1 MEWIICSIAVPGAI
15 RDNFDCGIP
24 QLNEYLQKYAK
35 QNHKKGIAKTWIAVP
50 QSGNNEVLGYYS
62 ISMAELKQESLPT
75 QLTKGLPRYPIP
87 VIRIGKLAVAQTM
100 QGKGLGETL
109 LVDAFAKAIRLSEDI
124 GVFGVT
130 VDALNES
137 AKAFY
142 LKYGFIP
149 LEDNELSLFIAL
161 KNILIFFNGV

>member
-1 MEWIICSIAVPGAI
+1 MEYIICSIEATGAI

-24 QLNEYLQKYAK
+24 ELNEYLQKYAK
-35 QNHKKGIAKTWIAVP
+35 QNHKKGIAKTWVAIP
-50 QSGNNEVLGYYS
+50 QSGEVEVLGYYA
-62 ISMAELKQESLPT
+62 ISMAELKRESLPS
-75 QLTKGLPRYPIP
+75 QSTKGLPRYPIP
-87 VIRIGKLAVAQTM
+87 VMRIGKLAVTQAM

-109 LVDAFAKAIRLSEDI
+109 LIDAFVKVMRFSQDI

-142 LKYGFIP
+142 IKYGFIP
-149 LEDNELSLFIAL
+149 LSDNQSSLFIPL
-161 KNILIFFNGV
+161 KTIQSGFQQ

>member
-1 MEWIICSIAVPGAI
+1 MEWIICSIEDNRAI

-24 QLNEYLQKYAK
+24 ELNEYLQKYAK
-35 QNHKKGIAKTWIAVP
+35 QNHKKGMAKTWVAIP
-50 QSGNNEVLGYYS
+50 KSGEGEVVGYYS
-62 ISMAELKQESLPT
+62 ISMAELKRESLPT

-87 VIRIGKLAVAQTM
+87 VMRIGKLAVTQAM
-100 QGKGLGETL
+100 QGKRLGEIL
-109 LVDAFAKAIRLSEDI
+109 LVDAFAKLIQLSADI

-142 LKYGFIP
+142 RKYGFIP
-149 LEDNELSLFIAL
+149 LEDNEFTLFIAITKIREEL
-161 KNILIFFNGV
+161 T

>member
-1 MEWIICSIAVPGAI
+1 
-15 RDNFDCGIP
+15 
-24 QLNEYLQKYAK
+24 
-35 QNHKKGIAKTWIAVP
+35 
-50 QSGNNEVLGYYS
+50 
-62 ISMAELKQESLPT
+62 MAELKRESLPT
-75 QLTKGLPRYPIP
+75 QLTKGLPCYPIP
-87 VIRIGKLAVAQTM
+87 VMRIGKLAITQTM
-100 QGKGLGETL
+100 QGKRLGETL

-149 LEDNELSLFIAL
+149 LEERELSLFISL
-161 KNILIFFNGV
+161 KKIKEFFNGA